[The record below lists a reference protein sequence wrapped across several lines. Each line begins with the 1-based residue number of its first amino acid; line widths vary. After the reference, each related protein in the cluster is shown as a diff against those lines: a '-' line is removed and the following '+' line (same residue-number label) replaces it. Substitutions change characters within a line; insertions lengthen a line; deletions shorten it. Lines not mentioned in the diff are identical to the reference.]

1 MWEFWKEVF
10 TDKSVLGSI
19 IGGLLGGVFTYLA
32 VLLTFKNERKNSY
45 PEKLVTLTE
54 MLSEVED
61 VQAKLAKY
69 FEDVKREDEGVAF
82 VIREL
87 NTKDLDRSFLKK
99 AVLVD
104 HQTYK
109 YVSQGAVYRYPDLI
123 RLSKSP
129 EDVNYADLYKCQ
141 IHVLRLGIKSRI
153 RHYTKKIA

>member
-1 MWEFWKEVF
+1 M
-10 TDKSVLGSI
+10 I
-19 IGGLLGGVFTYLA
+19 AI
-32 VLLTFKNERKNSY
+32 FKNEKKNSY
-45 PEKLVTLTE
+45 PAKLVTLAE
-54 MLSEVED
+54 LLSEVED

-69 FEDVKREDEGVAF
+69 FEDVKTEDENVAF

-109 YVSQGAVYRYPDLI
+109 YVSQGSVYRYPDLI
-123 RLSKSP
+123 RLSKSS
-129 EDVNYADLYKCQ
+129 EDINYADRYKCQ
-141 IHVLRLGIKSRI
+141 IHVLRLGIESRI